1 MQDGVRGVSGP
12 AEGERRR
19 GAPPKHW
26 VDAAWLAQRT
36 EDVIEPD
43 RVIVDPHHHLWDRPN
58 NTFLLPQLLH
68 ELNSGHNVRGTVFVE
83 CTSMYRAEGDARF
96 APVGEVEFVNG
107 IAAACASGY
116 YGPVRVAAGIVGT
129 VDLMQGA
136 AAREVLE
143 ACKAR
148 APERFRG
155 IRHRTAWDA
164 DHEVHAVP
172 GKATPGQMRDA
183 KFREGFAQ
191 LAPLGL
197 SFDAWCFHPQ
207 LPELIELVDAF
218 PDTRVIV
225 NHVGG
230 LAGVGPY
237 RSRRDEAFRAWR
249 EAMASL
255 ARRPNVYVK
264 LGGMGMRLSGFD
276 HFFDRD
282 LPATSEELAQAWKP
296 AVETCI
302 EAFGAGRAMFESN
315 FPVDKAC
322 CTYRTL
328 WNAFK
333 RLAAGCSESE
343 KSDLFAGT
351 AIRAYRLPASLAK
364 VPA

>member
-1 MQDGVRGVSGP
+1 MQDGNGRVSG
-12 AEGERRR
+12 AAVESERRR

-26 VDAAWLAQRT
+26 IDEAWLERRT
-36 EDVIEPD
+36 EDVIDAD
-43 RVIVDPHHHLWDRPN
+43 RPIVDPHHHLWDRPHH
-58 NTFLLPQLLH
+58 TYQLPQLLQD
-68 ELNSGHNVRGTVFVE
+68 LGSGHNVRGTVFVE
-83 CTSMYRAEGDARF
+83 CTSMYRKEGDARF
-96 APVGEVEFVNG
+96 APVGEVEFANG

-116 YGPVRVAAGIVGT
+116 YGPVRAAAGIVGT
-129 VDLMQGA
+129 VDMMQGA

-148 APERFRG
+148 APDRFRG

-172 GKATPGQMRDA
+172 GKATPSQMRDA

-197 SFDAWCFHPQ
+197 TFDAWCFHPQ
-207 LPELIELVDAF
+207 LPELIELVDAH

-230 LAGVGPY
+230 LAGTGVY
-237 RSRRDEAFRAWR
+237 RTRQGDAFRAWAGDMR
-249 EAMASL
+249 AL
-255 ARRPNVYVK
+255 AQRPNVFVK
-264 LGGMGMRLSGFD
+264 LGGLGMRLSGFD

-282 LPATSEELAQAWKP
+282 QPATSEELAQAWKP

-302 EAFGAGRAMFESN
+302 EAFGANRAMFESN

-333 RLAAGCSESE
+333 RLAANCSDSE
-343 KSDLFAGT
+343 KADLFAGT
-351 AIRAYRLPASLAK
+351 AIRAYRLPASLGQA
-364 VPA
+364 A